1 MNTEEIYTRRS
12 IRKYKK
18 DMPTLEDI
26 NKILDAGRV
35 APSGKNKQ
43 PWKYL
48 VYAGEKKKEL
58 LNAMEKGLNREK
70 SGESL
75 LINSRHG
82 LSDAVNTLRIM
93 REAPVIIMIVNPYG
107 KNPFEQITADER
119 VTEIVDSL
127 SIGASIENML
137 LKAEEM
143 GIGTLWIANTCF
155 AYPELMEYMKEEG
168 QLVCAV
174 ALGYAAETPPARPR
188 KSLGD
193 ITGYFVE

>member
-1 MNTEEIYTRRS
+1 MSTEEIYTRRS
-12 IRKYKK
+12 IRRYKK
-18 DMPTLEDI
+18 DMPALEDI

-58 LNAMEKGLNREK
+58 LHAMENGLERERL
-70 SGESL
+70 GESL
-75 LINSRHG
+75 LVNSRHG
-82 LSDAVNTLRIM
+82 LPDAVNTLRIM
-93 REAPVIIMIVNPYG
+93 REAPVIIMVVNPHG

-155 AYPELMEYMKEEG
+155 AYPELMKYMNEEG

-174 ALGYAAETPPARPR
+174 VLGYADETPSARPR
-188 KSLGD
+188 KSLEN
-193 ITGYFVE
+193 ITEYFVE

>member
-1 MNTEEIYTRRS
+1 MSTEEIYTRRS

-18 DMPTLEDI
+18 DMPALEDI

-58 LNAMEKGLNREK
+58 LNAMENGLNREK

-75 LINSRHG
+75 LVNSRYG
-82 LSDAVNTLRIM
+82 LPDAVNTLRIM
-93 REAPVIIMIVNPYG
+93 REAPVIIMVLNPYG
-107 KNPFEQITADER
+107 KSPFEQITADER

-155 AYPELMEYMKEEG
+155 AYPELMKYMNEEG

-174 ALGYAAETPPARPR
+174 ALGYADETPSARPR
-188 KSLGD
+188 KSLEE
-193 ITGYFVE
+193 ITEYFVE